1 MIGHILLIEDNDAL
15 GSSLIDNLQME
26 NFTVDW
32 VQDGE
37 TGLKAAMKGVH
48 DLIILD
54 LTLPKMD
61 GFEILSSFRE
71 THSTPV
77 LILSAKGSVQDKIHG
92 LELKAD
98 DYLTKP
104 FHFKELLLRVQSLLR
119 RSQPKQKDIKK
130 ITIGN
135 AVFDF
140 DAQQVSFSS
149 SATSSTQNQIEKL
162 TDKETRVLK
171 LLLTYTNQVVARE
184 KILDLVWGYSNYP
197 STRTIDNMIVKF
209 RKWIEID
216 PTNPTI
222 ITSHRGIGYSLMMNE
237 EQNV

>member
-1 MIGHILLIEDNDAL
+1 MIGHILLIEDNDLL
-15 GSSLIDNLQME
+15 GASLIDNLQME

-54 LTLPKMD
+54 LSLPKLD
-61 GFEILSSFRE
+61 GFEILSMVRKV
-71 THSTPV
+71 HSTPV
-77 LILSAKGSVQDKIHG
+77 LILSAKDSVQDKIQG

-104 FHFKELLLRVQSLLR
+104 FHFKELLLRIQSILR
-119 RSQPKQKDIKK
+119 RSQPKQKDIRR

-135 AVFDF
+135 ATFDF
-140 DAQQVSFSS
+140 DAQQVETKFE
-149 SATSSTQNQIEKL
+149 AEKL

-171 LLLTYTNQVVARE
+171 LLLTYSNQVVARE
-184 KILDLVWGYSNYP
+184 KILDLVWGYNNYP

-209 RKWIEID
+209 RKWIEKD
-216 PTNPTI
+216 PTNPEI
-222 ITSHRGIGYSLMMNE
+222 ITSHRGVGYSLMLKE
-237 EQNV
+237 EANV

>member
-1 MIGHILLIEDNDAL
+1 MIGHILLIEDNNAL
-15 GSSLIDNLQME
+15 GASLIDNLQME

-54 LTLPKMD
+54 IMLPKMD
-61 GFEILSSFRE
+61 GFEILNSFRKS
-71 THSTPV
+71 HSTPV
-77 LILSAKGSVQDKIHG
+77 IILSAKGTVHDKIHG

-104 FHFKELLLRVQSLLR
+104 FHFKELLLRIQSLLR
-119 RSQPKQKDIKK
+119 RSQPKETDIKK
-130 ITIGN
+130 ISIGN
-135 AVFDF
+135 AQFDF
-140 DAQQVSFSS
+140 DAQQV
-149 SATSSTQNQIEKL
+149 TSLGQIEKL
-162 TDKETRVLK
+162 TDKETRLLK
-171 LLLTYTNQVVARE
+171 LLLTFANQVVARE

-209 RKWIEID
+209 RKWIETD

-222 ITSHRGIGYSLMMNE
+222 ITSHRGIGYSLMMKE

>member
-1 MIGHILLIEDNDAL
+1 MIGHILLIEDNDLL
-15 GSSLIDNLQME
+15 GASLIDNLQME

-54 LTLPKMD
+54 LSLPKLD
-61 GFEILSSFRE
+61 GFEVLSEIRKKHF
-71 THSTPV
+71 TPV
-77 LILSAKGSVQDKIHG
+77 LILSARDAVHDKIHG

-104 FHFKELLLRVQSLLR
+104 FHFKELLLRVQALLR
-119 RSQPKQKDIKK
+119 RSQPPQKDFKK
-130 ITIGN
+130 IKIGN
-135 AVFDF
+135 ATFDF
-140 DAQQVSFSS
+140 GAQQVEV
-149 SATSSTQNQIEKL
+149 NGVIEKL

-184 KILDLVWGYSNYP
+184 KILDLVWGYNNYP

-209 RKWIEID
+209 RKWIEKD
-216 PTNPTI
+216 PAHPEI
-222 ITSHRGIGYSLMMNE
+222 ITSHRGIGYSLMLKE
-237 EQNV
+237 ETHV

>member
-37 TGLKAAMKGVH
+37 TGLRAAMKGVH

-54 LTLPKMD
+54 LTLPKMN
-61 GFEILSSFRE
+61 GFEILSNFRQSH
-71 THSTPV
+71 TAPV
-77 LILSAKGSVQDKIHG
+77 LILSAKSSTQDKIHG

-140 DAQQVSFSS
+140 DAQQVV
-149 SATSSTQNQIEKL
+149 AQGQIERL

-216 PTNPTI
+216 PTKPTI
-222 ITSHRGIGYSLMMNE
+222 ITSHRGIGYSLMMKE
-237 EQNV
+237 EQHV

>member
-1 MIGHILLIEDNDAL
+1 MIGHILLIEDNDLL
-15 GSSLIDNLQME
+15 GASLIDNLQME

-37 TGLKAAMKGVH
+37 TGLKAALKGVH

-54 LTLPKMD
+54 LSLPKKD
-61 GFEILSSFRE
+61 GFEILE
-71 THSTPV
+71 TVRKVQSTPV
-77 LILSAKGSVQDKIHG
+77 LILSAKASVQDKIQG

-104 FHFKELLLRVQSLLR
+104 FHFKELLLRIQSILR
-119 RSQPKQKDIKK
+119 RAQPKQKEIKK
-130 ITIGN
+130 IQIGN
-135 AVFDF
+135 AHFDF
-140 DAQQVSFSS
+140 DAQQVDISGI
-149 SATSSTQNQIEKL
+149 QEKL

-171 LLLTYTNQVVARE
+171 LLLTYANQVVARE
-184 KILDLVWGYSNYP
+184 KILDLVWGYNNYP

-216 PTNPTI
+216 PTNPSI
-222 ITSHRGIGYSLMMNE
+222 ITSHRGIGYSLKLKE
-237 EQNV
+237 ENNV

>member
-1 MIGHILLIEDNDAL
+1 MIGHILLIEDNDLL
-15 GSSLIDNLQME
+15 GASLIDNLQME

-54 LTLPKMD
+54 LSLPKLD
-61 GFEILSSFRE
+61 GFEVLSQFRKG
-71 THSTPV
+71 HNTPV
-77 LILSAKGSVQDKIHG
+77 LILSAKDAIQDKIQG

-119 RSQPKQKDIKK
+119 RSQPKPKEFKK
-130 ITIGN
+130 IQIGN
-135 AVFDF
+135 ALFDF
-140 DAQQVSFSS
+140 DAQQVLIDGSS
-149 SATSSTQNQIEKL
+149 EKL

-171 LLLTYTNQVVARE
+171 LLLTFSNHVVARE
-184 KILDLVWGYSNYP
+184 KILDLVWGYNNYP

-209 RKWIEID
+209 RKWIEKD
-216 PTNPTI
+216 PANPKI
-222 ITSHRGIGYSLMMNE
+222 ITSHRGIGYSLMLKE
-237 EQNV
+237 ENNV

>member
-1 MIGHILLIEDNDAL
+1 MIGHVLLIEDNEAL

-61 GFEILSSFRE
+61 GFEILSNFRE
-71 THSTPV
+71 TYSTPV

-140 DAQQVSFSS
+140 DAQQVT
-149 SATSSTQNQIEKL
+149 ALGQIEKL

-171 LLLTYTNQVVARE
+171 LLLTFTNQVVARE

-222 ITSHRGIGYSLMMNE
+222 ITSHRGIGYSLMMKE
-237 EQNV
+237 EKNV

>member
-1 MIGHILLIEDNDAL
+1 MIGHILLIEDNDLL
-15 GSSLIDNLQME
+15 GASLIDNLQME

-54 LTLPKMD
+54 LSLPKMD
-61 GFEILSSFRE
+61 GFEVLSTVRKS
-71 THSTPV
+71 HSTPV
-77 LILSAKGSVQDKIHG
+77 LILSAKSTVQDKIQG

-104 FHFKELLLRVQSLLR
+104 FHFKELLLRIQSVLR
-119 RSQPKQKDIKK
+119 RSQPQQKDIKK
-130 ITIGN
+130 IQIGN
-135 AVFDF
+135 ALFDF
-140 DAQQVSFSS
+140 DAQQVS
-149 SATSSTQNQIEKL
+149 AQDQIEKL

-171 LLLTYTNQVVARE
+171 LLLTYTNQVVSRE
-184 KILDLVWGYSNYP
+184 KILDLVWGYNNYP

-209 RKWIEID
+209 RKWIEVD

-222 ITSHRGIGYSLMMNE
+222 ITSHRGIGYSLMMKE
-237 EQNV
+237 EAHVIQ

>member
-1 MIGHILLIEDNDAL
+1 MIGHILLIEDNDLL
-15 GSSLIDNLQME
+15 GASLIDNLQME

-37 TGLKAAMKGVH
+37 TGLNAALKNVH

-54 LTLPKMD
+54 LSLPKLD
-61 GFEILSSFRE
+61 GLEVLSTVRKSQ
-71 THSTPV
+71 STPV
-77 LILSAKGSVQDKIHG
+77 LILSARGTVQDKIQG

-104 FHFKELLLRVQSLLR
+104 FHFKELLLRIQSVLR
-119 RSQPKQKDIKK
+119 RSQPKAKELKK
-130 ITIGN
+130 IKIGN
-135 AVFDF
+135 ASFDF
-140 DAQQVSFSS
+140 DAQQVDMD
-149 SATSSTQNQIEKL
+149 AGTEKI

-171 LLLTYTNQVVARE
+171 LLLTYSNQVVARE
-184 KILDLVWGYSNYP
+184 KILDLVWGYNNYP

-209 RKWIEID
+209 RKWIEPD

-222 ITSHRGIGYSLMMNE
+222 ITSHRGIGYSLMLKE
-237 EQNV
+237 DAHV

>member
-1 MIGHILLIEDNDAL
+1 MIGHILLIEDNDLL
-15 GSSLIDNLQME
+15 GASLIDNLQME

-48 DLIILD
+48 DLVILD
-54 LTLPKMD
+54 LSLPKMD
-61 GFEILSSFRE
+61 GFEVLAKVRE
-71 THSTPV
+71 NHATPV
-77 LILSAKGSVQDKIHG
+77 LILSAKASVQDKIHG

-104 FHFKELLLRVQSLLR
+104 FHFKELLLRIQSLLR
-119 RSQPKQKDIKK
+119 RSQPKQKELKK
-130 ITIGN
+130 IKIGN
-135 AVFDF
+135 ATFDF
-140 DAQQVSFSS
+140 DAQNVELTDL
-149 SATSSTQNQIEKL
+149 TSEKL

-171 LLLTYTNQVVARE
+171 LLLTYSNQVVARE
-184 KILDLVWGYSNYP
+184 KILDLVWGYNNYP

-216 PTNPTI
+216 PTNPVI
-222 ITSHRGIGYSLMMNE
+222 ITSHRGIGYSLMLKE
-237 EQNV
+237 ETHV

>member
-1 MIGHILLIEDNDAL
+1 MIGHILLIEDNDLL
-15 GSSLIDNLQME
+15 GASLIDNLQME

-37 TGLKAAMKGVH
+37 TGLNAAMKGVH

-54 LTLPKMD
+54 LSLPKLD
-61 GFEILSSFRE
+61 GFEILSTVRKS
-71 THSTPV
+71 HNTPV
-77 LILSAKGSVQDKIHG
+77 LILSAKSTVQDKIQG

-104 FHFKELLLRVQSLLR
+104 FHFKELLLRVQSVLR
-119 RSQPKQKDIKK
+119 RSQPKEKDLKRLK
-130 ITIGN
+130 IGN
-135 AVFDF
+135 ANFDF
-140 DAQQVSFSS
+140 DAQQVE
-149 SATSSTQNQIEKL
+149 IKGGVEKL

-171 LLLTYTNQVVARE
+171 LLLTYSNQVVARE
-184 KILDLVWGYSNYP
+184 KILDLVWGYNNYP

-222 ITSHRGIGYSLMMNE
+222 ITSHRGIGYSLMLKE
-237 EQNV
+237 ETHV

>member
-1 MIGHILLIEDNDAL
+1 MVEARFMIGHILLIEDNDLL
-15 GSSLIDNLQME
+15 GASLIDNLQME

-54 LTLPKMD
+54 LTLPKLD
-61 GFEILSSFRE
+61 GFEILSTVRQSH
-71 THSTPV
+71 TTPV
-77 LILSAKGSVQDKIHG
+77 LILSAKGTVQDKIQG

-104 FHFKELLLRVQSLLR
+104 FHFKELLLRIQSVLR
-119 RSQPKQKDIKK
+119 RSQPKQKEIKK

-135 AVFDF
+135 ATFDF
-140 DAQQVSFSS
+140 DAQQVS
-149 SATSSTQNQIEKL
+149 AQGQLERL
-162 TDKETRVLK
+162 TDKETRILK

-184 KILDLVWGYSNYP
+184 KILDLVWGYNNYP

-209 RKWIEID
+209 RKWIEVD
-216 PTNPTI
+216 PTNPVI
-222 ITSHRGIGYSLMMNE
+222 ITSHRGIGYSLMMKE
-237 EQNV
+237 ETNV